1 MSSLV
6 TTIDRIAARFGLVPK
21 DRFGEPP
28 TRGWLVVAGKE
39 FADHLTSARF
49 VVLLVILGLAAAA
62 TTYFSSGVIR
72 SAASAAS
79 GTPSIFLRLF
89 TVASDQMPGF
99 VALVGFLLPLIG
111 IAFGFDAIN
120 GERASGTLPRLLAQP
135 IHRDDVINGKFVAGL
150 ATIATIVFALMLIV
164 AGIGLVRLGIVPT
177 AADVIRLLAWFAVA
191 VVYVGFW
198 LGFAMLCSVAL
209 RRAASSALVAI
220 GTWLAFTLF
229 AVLLVSLLAG
239 VIAPLP
245 PNPTNEEI
253 LANARWSDLLARL
266 SPPTL
271 FADATAVLLD
281 PSTRT
286 LSTLVLASQ
295 VDRAIPSTLSVTQS
309 LLLAWPQ
316 VVALVALTVLS
327 FAVAYVVFMRQ
338 EVRA

>member
-1 MSSLV
+1 MSGA
-6 TTIDRIAARFGLVPK
+6 IDRLDRFMARFGFVAR

-28 TRGWLVVAGKE
+28 ARGWLVVAAKE

-49 VVLLVILGLAAAA
+49 VVLLIILGLAASA

-72 SAASAAS
+72 TAASAAS

-120 GERASGTLPRLLAQP
+120 GERAAGTLPRLLAQP

-150 ATIATIVFALMLIV
+150 ATIATIVFALMVIV
-164 AGIGLVRLGIVPT
+164 AGIGLIRLGIVPT
-177 AADVIRLLAWFAVA
+177 AADVIRLLAWFVVA
-191 VVYVGFW
+191 VVYVGLW
-198 LGFAMLCSVAL
+198 LGFSMLCSVVL

-229 AVLLVSLLAG
+229 AVLLVSLIAG

-253 LANARWSDLLARL
+253 LANARWSDFLARL

-295 VDRAIPSTLSVTQS
+295 VDRAIPSTLSITQS

-327 FAVAYVVFMRQ
+327 FAVAYVAFMRQ